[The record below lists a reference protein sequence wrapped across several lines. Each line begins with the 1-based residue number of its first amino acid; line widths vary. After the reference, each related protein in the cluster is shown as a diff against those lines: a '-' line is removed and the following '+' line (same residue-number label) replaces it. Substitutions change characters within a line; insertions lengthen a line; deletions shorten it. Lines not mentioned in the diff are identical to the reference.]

1 VASAAGA
8 TGTLTAAGI
17 VILTCSRDQEIR
29 VEA

>member
-1 VASAAGA
+1 MSSVAGLIGTPTA
-8 TGTLTAAGI
+8 TGI